1 MSKDNTNSGILY
13 KNSDDWK
20 IIQQGKLNI
29 EGEEQRIIGVSRKN
43 KDGQPMVE
51 LYRAIGTLKK
61 NEDKQSDKSP
71 NAKGVVNKIK
81 DSGAMTIS
89 AWKETSERGNPYTS
103 LKCKEFSANEDYKD
117 QDEKNDEQQLNS
129 EESTIED
136 LDDEIPF

>member
-61 NEDKQSDKSP
+61 NEDKQSEKSP

-89 AWKETSERGNPYTS
+89 AWKEISEAGNPYTS
-103 LKCKEFSANEDYKD
+103 LKVREFSSDSSYTD
-117 QDEKNDEQQLNS
+117 PNS
-129 EESTIED
+129 ERNTVYNNNGDE
-136 LDDEIPF
+136 DEIGW

>member
-61 NEDKQSDKSP
+61 NEDKQSEKSP

-89 AWKETSERGNPYTS
+89 AWKEISEAGNPYTS
-103 LKCKEFSANEDYKD
+103 LKVREFSSDSSYSD
-117 QDEKNDEQQLNS
+117 TNS
-129 EESTIED
+129 ERNTVYNNSGDE
-136 LDDEIPF
+136 DEIGW